1 MKMMPILL
9 LAGALALPAL
19 AQERET
25 PTPMREIPS
34 IIVTGTS
41 EVQAAPDEA
50 HVRLGVSKQAS
61 SAASAQNAANEV
73 AQRILANMAELR
85 VDRKQIQTGQLS
97 LFPIYA
103 PVKPGSEDE
112 PRVVAYRATNTITI
126 RLNDMARIGPVIDGG
141 LKAGANEVQG
151 VDFALKND
159 AAARESALRQAVA
172 EARGKARAIAEA
184 LEVRLGDVL
193 TVQEGSVSLRPPQPL
208 AGVAMMAR
216 RADVATPVSPGE
228 VTVSATVTVRYRI
241 R

>member
-1 MKMMPILL
+1 MRALPILFLAGL
-9 LAGALALPAL
+9 LAVPAL
-19 AQERET
+19 AQERESNAT
-25 PTPMREIPS
+25 MREIPS
-34 IIVTGTS
+34 ITVTGTS
-41 EVQAAPDEA
+41 EVQATPDEA

-61 SAASAQNAANEV
+61 SAGAAQNAANEV
-73 AQRILANMAELR
+73 AQRILANMADLR

-112 PRVVAYRATNTITI
+112 PRVVAYRAINTVMI
-126 RLNDMARIGPVIDGG
+126 RLDDMARIGPVIDAG
-141 LKAGANEVQG
+141 LKAGANQVEG
-151 VDFALKND
+151 VDFTLRND
-159 AAARESALRQAVA
+159 TAARESALRQAVA

-193 TVQEGSVSLRPPQPL
+193 AVQEGGVSLRPPQPL